1 MLVIGESEHP
11 VTVAVTATNKP
22 LNRFA
27 NITVCKLYMKWNSIS
42 EEGYPYGWAK
52 IQKFCVVCDY
62 RILSK

>member
-27 NITVCKLYMKWNSIS
+27 NIAVCKFL
-42 EEGYPYGWAK
+42 
-52 IQKFCVVCDY
+52 IQTDDDSY
-62 RILSK
+62 NTIT